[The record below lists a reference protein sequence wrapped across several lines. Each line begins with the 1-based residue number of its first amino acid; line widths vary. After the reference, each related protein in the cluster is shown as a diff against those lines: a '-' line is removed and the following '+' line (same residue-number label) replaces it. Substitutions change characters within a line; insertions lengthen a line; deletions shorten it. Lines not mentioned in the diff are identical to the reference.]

1 MRDFCGF
8 PQHPDRKELPADER
22 GCTQI
27 RTVNHPTDRAM
38 IGCIPP
44 GSQSRTN
51 FICVHLCA
59 SVVFILLSCSLRPG
73 RSTPLFGRPLRRME
87 PQMHTDAHRCTQM
100 TWGAGRLTGD
110 VPRDAYVGAVADN
123 PSHDGEGPARQPI
136 RSLLGVALAAGYQHR
151 NGASGSAAGR
161 MDAAAAMHNS
171 GTAGIM

>member
-1 MRDFCGF
+1 MD
-8 PQHPDRKELPADER
+8 QEQASQEELPADER

-87 PQMHTDAHRCTQM
+87 PQMHTNELGQRPFD
-100 TWGAGRLTGD
+100 GD

-136 RSLLGVALAAGYQHR
+136 RSLLGIALAR
-151 NGASGSAAGR
+151 LSAFSAGR
-161 MDAAAAMHNS
+161 
-171 GTAGIM
+171 I